1 MASIKQEAK
10 PAFNVLQEIAL
21 RKLLAAV
28 KADIVALQAAN
39 AGVNAQLDADGGVTD
54 TDYAANWDV
63 ASLNIED

>member
-39 AGVNAQLDADGGVTD
+39 ALDDGM
-54 TDYAANWDV
+54 
-63 ASLNIED
+63 